1 MHAVI
6 FAPLGRDAQVLSNI
20 LAAVH
25 IDSRLCDS
33 ADEFCA
39 ALDETALM
47 AIASEEGLTR
57 CSAQQL
63 SVQLDKQPF
72 WSNIPIIA
80 IADADALIPGGPTSV
95 LERLGNVTLLTRPLR
110 HEVLMLAILSAQR
123 TRTLQRQ
130 VRDQLREL
138 NDHAAELERRVDERT
153 TALSREVRE
162 RRQIEMSLA
171 EARRLESLGRLT
183 GGVAH
188 DFNNL
193 LQVIASAS
201 TLMRFQL
208 KEHPALL
215 KSVDSIARA
224 TAQGAQLTQQLLS
237 FARRQPMQIADVR
250 LEKHLPDIAQLLHHS
265 LSKHIAFA
273 LDIPE
278 NPWPVKTDVAQ
289 LEIALLNMVVNA
301 RDAMPGGGKVTL
313 AIRNLSLPAPAF
325 PELQGLAGDFV
336 QLALID
342 EGHGMTPE
350 VAEQAFEPFFTTKPL
365 GKGTGLGLSQVYGY
379 AQQSNGMA
387 YLRTS
392 DHGTTVCIVLPRGG
406 DAAATQEPAPA
417 QAAVGGAGDVLSGKR
432 VLCVEDDRFV
442 AELAVEM
449 FANMG
454 CRVCCAHSADE
465 ALLSDLA
472 HIDFVFS
479 DVKMPGTMDGVEL
492 ARKLRQAWPALP
504 IVLASGFLGDPARLD
519 GLGLEFIR
527 KPYSIDAVQAAARA
541 AIARSLAPQ
550 AREQTADRM

>member
-6 FAPLGRDAQVLSNI
+6 YAPLGRDAQVLSSI
-20 LAAVH
+20 LAAFH
-25 IDSRLCDS
+25 IDSVRCDS
-33 ADEFCA
+33 PDAFCA
-39 ALDETALM
+39 ALDQTALM

-63 SVQLDKQPF
+63 AAQLAKQPF
-72 WSNIPIIA
+72 WSSIPILA

-123 TRTLQRQ
+123 TRGLQWQ
-130 VRDQLREL
+130 VRDQLEEL
-138 NDHAAELERRVDERT
+138 NAHAAELERRVDERT
-153 TALSREVRE
+153 AALSREVRE
-162 RRQIEMSLA
+162 RRQIELSLS

-201 TLMRFQL
+201 ALMRFQL
-208 KEHPALL
+208 KEQPALL

-250 LEKHLPDIAQLLHHS
+250 LQQHLPDIAQLLQHS
-265 LSKHIAFA
+265 LSKNIE
-273 LDIPE
+273 LSLRIPDDA
-278 NPWPVKTDVAQ
+278 WPVRTDLAQ
-289 LEIALLNMVVNA
+289 LEIALLNLVVNA
-301 RDAMPGGGKVTL
+301 RDAMPDGGKVVLSVT
-313 AIRNLSLPAPAF
+313 NLRLPDAAL
-325 PELQGLAGDFV
+325 PELQSLRGEFV
-336 QLALID
+336 QLALAD
-342 EGHGMTPE
+342 EGEGMTPA
-350 VAEQAFEPFFTTKPL
+350 VAAQAFEPFFTTKPL

-379 AQQSNGMA
+379 AQQSNGLA

-392 DHGTTVCIVLPRGG
+392 DHGTTVHIVLPRGQEAS
-406 DAAATQEPAPA
+406 AAAAPA
-417 QAAVGGAGDVLSGKR
+417 RADAGAEAGGDGQILAGKR
-432 VLCVEDDRFV
+432 VLCVEDDPFV

-454 CRVCCAHSADE
+454 CRVCCAHDADT
-465 ALLSDLA
+465 ALTSDFA
-472 HIDFVFS
+472 QIDFVFS
-479 DVKMPGTMDGVEL
+479 DVKMPGSMDGVEM
-492 ARKLRQAWPALP
+492 ARQLRRDHPALP

-519 GLGLEFIR
+519 GLALEFIR
-527 KPYSIDAVQAAARA
+527 KPYSLETINAAARA
-541 AIARSLAPQ
+541 AIARL
-550 AREQTADRM
+550 R